1 MQSVSANSFYVEKS
15 KILSGGMELPDHFD
29 LIIVGTGLVESAVAA
44 AGARLGHSVLHI
56 DTSDSYGA
64 DWASYTWEGLQKWIK
79 SCQKETESEQPK
91 DFSGILEQGEEF
103 VALVENRTVSDL
115 TENWYTT
122 EDVIDDESSQSQ
134 VNEKEKHANGDNS
147 NETPKWTKSRIES
160 QSRRFNIDLTPRLLF
175 SRGSMVDLLI
185 SSNISR
191 YTEFKSV
198 SRVLTLLNGQLEH
211 VPSSRAD
218 VFGTKH
224 VSVVEKRILMKYLTF
239 CLNYDS
245 DPTVYENY
253 VNRTY
258 IEFLKHQ
265 KLTDNLIHF
274 VLHAIAMVTP
284 DANCLKGLEATKKF
298 LSSLGRFGNTP
309 FLWSMYGS
317 GELPQA
323 FCRLCAVFGGTYYLG
338 RSVEGIIVKEDRCVG
353 LVTEGKRI
361 GCDNLVIADRRI
373 CSRLEKENDSRSTV
387 STSRGIYISTS
398 SILPADK
405 EQLTF
410 LSIPPNQQ
418 RPHPIMA
425 IEVSAGAAACPR
437 NLHLL
442 HASCKTMTNPAS
454 DLSPVIS
461 TLHPVP
467 LDTLAYSLTFS
478 QSTRIGSDP
487 STSLANVF
495 CASGP
500 TPELDF
506 DYSISEARE
515 IYRRIY
521 PEEEFL
527 PRAPDPEEIVI
538 GEQDEETEENN
549 DKNGEDKK
557 EEHSQPIDDEAG
569 DTI

>member
-1 MQSVSANSFYVEKS
+1 
-15 KILSGGMELPDHFD
+15 MELPDHFD

-64 DWASYTWEGLQKWIK
+64 DWASYTWDGLQKWIQN
-79 SCQKETESEQPK
+79 SQTENESEQQK
-91 DFSGILEQGEEF
+91 DFSEILEEGEEF
-103 VALVENRTVSDL
+103 VALVENKTVGDL
-115 TENWYTT
+115 TENWYSNTT
-122 EDVIDDESSQSQ
+122 ENDANQSEAKD
-134 VNEKEKHANGDNS
+134 EKEANGDQP
-147 NETPKWTKSRIES
+147 NEPPKWTKSRIES
-160 QSRRFNIDLTPRLLF
+160 QTRRFNIDLTPRLLF
-175 SRGSMVDLLI
+175 SRGSMVELLI

-245 DPTVYENY
+245 DPSVYENY

-258 IEFLKHQ
+258 IDFLKHQ

-361 GCDNLVIADRRI
+361 GCDNLVIADRRM
-373 CSRLEKENDSRSTV
+373 SARLETEDSRSTV
-387 STSRGIYISTS
+387 CTSRGIYISTS
-398 SILPADK
+398 SILAAEK

-410 LSIPPNQQ
+410 LSIPPTPQ
-418 RPHPIMA
+418 RPNPIMA

-437 NLHLL
+437 DLQLL

-467 LDTLAYSLTFS
+467 SDTLVYSLTFS

-487 STSLANVF
+487 STSLNNVF

-506 DYSISEARE
+506 DYSISEAKE

-538 GEQDEETEENN
+538 GEQPEQDEKTAETQENSEI
-549 DKNGEDKK
+549 KEDNK
-557 EEHSQPIDDEAG
+557 EDEHSQPKNDENIEAVTEDG
-569 DTI
+569 DKN